1 MKKNRLWGLA
11 ALLMTAIM
19 VFSAISLSA
28 GADSKMLSE
37 DEINGIVGASTDG
50 SQVSSPFTQVAAQV
64 RNSVVGINNYQ
75 NVTSYYGYG
84 FGYGRGENQ
93 TTEKLVATGSGVVIT
108 KYGHSK
114 GELAPLE
121 IWEAGHP
128 VPDENSLKAT
138 QRAIE
143 LVRDLTERDTVL
155 FLISGGGSALFEKP
169 LISLKEL
176 QDITSDLLASG
187 ADIVSMNT
195 VRKRLSSVKGGKF
208 ARLCAPAHVYAIV
221 LSDIIGDP
229 LDMIASGPAYP
240 DSSTC
245 EEAMEVIRKFKIMLP
260 EDAEKA
266 LREETPKTL
275 DNVETVITG
284 SVTELAAAGQQAA
297 EELGYEPWLLTTSLN
312 CQAKEAG
319 SFLAAI
325 GRQYAASGKKMAVLA
340 GGETVVHLHGRGK
353 GGRNQEIAL
362 SAADGIAGLDNVAV
376 FSFGSDGT
384 DGPTDAAGGYG
395 DGHTKEK
402 LLEQG
407 LAISD
412 VLDKNDAYHA
422 LEKTGGLLITGATG
436 TNVNDLSVLLIG

>member
-1 MKKNRLWGLA
+1 MTLREDAETIMQKAIRASLPDA
-11 ALLMTAIM
+11 AVAKALEHKEFGTGKIVVVAIGKAAWQMAKTAVGILDGR
-19 VFSAISLSA
+19 ISA
-28 GADSKMLSE
+28 G
-37 DEINGIVGASTDG
+37 I
-50 SQVSSPFTQVAAQV
+50 
-64 RNSVVGINNYQ
+64 
-75 NVTSYYGYG
+75 
-84 FGYGRGENQ
+84 
-93 TTEKLVATGSGVVIT
+93 VIT

-325 GRQYAASGKKMAVLA
+325 GRQYAASGKRWRYWPGARRWSTSMAGAREAGTRKSPFRLPTALQDWTMWRCSPLA
-340 GGETVVHLHGRGK
+340 ATAPTAPRMQPGVTETDIRRKNSWSRGWPFPMCWIK
-353 GGRNQEIAL
+353 TTPTTPWKRQEV
-362 SAADGIAGLDNVAV
+362 S
-376 FSFGSDGT
+376 
-384 DGPTDAAGGYG
+384 
-395 DGHTKEK
+395 
-402 LLEQG
+402 
-407 LAISD
+407 
-412 VLDKNDAYHA
+412 
-422 LEKTGGLLITGATG
+422 
-436 TNVNDLSVLLIG
+436 

>member
-1 MKKNRLWGLA
+1 A
-11 ALLMTAIM
+11 AWQMAKTATGILDGR
-19 VFSAISLSA
+19 ISA
-28 GADSKMLSE
+28 G
-37 DEINGIVGASTDG
+37 I
-50 SQVSSPFTQVAAQV
+50 
-64 RNSVVGINNYQ
+64 
-75 NVTSYYGYG
+75 
-84 FGYGRGENQ
+84 
-93 TTEKLVATGSGVVIT
+93 VIT

-114 GELAPLE
+114 GELDPLE

-138 QRAIE
+138 ERAIE
-143 LVRDLTERDTVL
+143 LVKKLGTDDTVL

-176 QDITSDLLASG
+176 QGITSDLLASG

-208 ARLCAPAHVYAIV
+208 AKLCAPAKVYAIV

-245 EEAMEVIRKFKIMLP
+245 EEALDVIRKYKIMLP

-266 LREETPKTL
+266 LREETPKQL

-284 SVTELAAAGQQAA
+284 SVTELAAAGQKAA
-297 EELGYEPWLLTTSLN
+297 EALGYETVLLTTSLN
-312 CQAKEAG
+312 CQAREAG

-325 GRQYAASGKKMAVLA
+325 GRQYAGSGRKLAVLA

-362 SAADGIAGLDNVAV
+362 AAADGIAGLDNVAV

-384 DGPTDAAGGYG
+384 DGPTDAAGGFA
-395 DGHTKEK
+395 DGYTKEE
-402 LLEQG
+402 LARAGVEISEVLEQ
-407 LAISD
+407 
-412 VLDKNDAYHA
+412 NDAYHA
-422 LEKTGGLLITGATG
+422 LEKTKGLLITGATG
-436 TNVNDLSVLLIG
+436 TNVNDLSVLLIAGK